1 MAQPSSPSRVPV
13 VLSVLALVLALVAA
27 GLAFRPALSAPA
39 SGDRTINVLAVEYKG
54 TAGPGERVPEGTKV
68 NAYSWDP
75 STIIVNKGDHVILK
89 IYGVNG
95 GSHPSTIEG
104 YSSLTYTVKDV
115 NGTQVE
121 SGTGT
126 FLVYR
131 GHTTEVQFTASIAG
145 TFKFACGTHQPTMNG
160 MLYVL
165 G

>member
-1 MAQPSSPSRVPV
+1 MPV

-27 GLAFRPALSAPA
+27 GLAFRPALSAPTSA
-39 SGDRTINVLAVEYKG
+39 DRTINVLAVEYKG
-54 TAGPGERVPEGTKV
+54 TAGSGEKLPEGTKV
-68 NAYSWDP
+68 NAYSWEP
-75 STIIVNKGDHVILK
+75 STIIVNKGDRVTLK

-115 NGTQVE
+115 NGTQIE
-121 SGTGT
+121 SGTGA
-126 FLVYR
+126 FEVYR
-131 GHTTEVQFTASIAG
+131 GHTTEVQFTASAAG
-145 TFKFACGTHQPTMNG
+145 MFKISCSAHQPTMNG